1 MKIRDAADENNNNN
15 NHVQVLVFVTN
26 ARGSEIASKLTG
38 YFVIEGQEFNFTAIA
53 FGRIGGHNISLRI
66 SKKTLEKIKKM
77 EIDPEVLQL
86 TIQRKLIE
94 GDIILPERLK
104 MPK

>member
-1 MKIRDAADENNNNN
+1 MKIRDAADEDSNNS
-15 NHVQVLVFVTN
+15 HVQVVVFVTN

-38 YFVIEGQEFNFTAIA
+38 YFVIKGQEFNFTAIA

-66 SKKTLEKIKKM
+66 SKKTVEKIKKM

>member
-1 MKIRDAADENNNNN
+1 MKIREAADENNNNDSD
-15 NHVQVLVFVTN
+15 VQVVVFVTN

-38 YFVIEGQEFNFTAIA
+38 HFVIKGQEFSFTAIA
-53 FGRIGGHNISLRI
+53 FGRIGGHNISLKI
-66 SKKTLEKIKKM
+66 SKRTIEKIKKM